1 MYFGH
6 NQSITNMKAVIYARV
21 SSVGDRQNTER
32 QVKDLMEYASYMK
45 YDVLKVYEEHISG
58 AKKNSE
64 RAVLQEAIDYCI
76 LNKVDILLSS
86 ELSRI
91 GRSSFEVLETVKKL
105 IDNKVNLYLQKE
117 QMTLLDEKGE
127 PSMFVPVTLAC
138 LSCSACLERENIQYR
153 LNSGRRLYIERGGR
167 LGRRVGSVKTREQ
180 KEQEY
185 KDVLT
190 YLRKGYKVKDTAK
203 LTNKSEKTV
212 SRLRKEFCL

>member
-1 MYFGH
+1 MR
-6 NQSITNMKAVIYARV
+6 AVIYARV
-21 SSVGDRQNTER
+21 SSVTDRQNTER
-32 QVKDLMEYASYMK
+32 QVKDLMDYASFMK
-45 YDVLKVYEEHISG
+45 YDVVQVYEEKISG
-58 AKKNSE
+58 SKKNYD
-64 RAVLQEAIDYCI
+64 RAVLQESIDYCI
-76 LNKVDILLSS
+76 DNKIDILLCS

-91 GRSSFEVLETVKKL
+91 GRSSFEVLETVKRL

-117 QMTLLDEKGE
+117 KMTLLDDNGK
-127 PSMFVPVTLAC
+127 PSIFAPIMIAT
-138 LSCSACLERENIQYR
+138 LSCAAQLERENIQFR
-153 LNSGRRLYIERGGR
+153 LNSGRRLYIERGGQ

-185 KDVLT
+185 KDVLS

>member
-1 MYFGH
+1 MR
-6 NQSITNMKAVIYARV
+6 AVIYARV
-21 SSVGDRQNTER
+21 SSVTDRQNTER
-32 QVKDLMEYASYMK
+32 QVKDLMDYASYMK
-45 YDVLKVYEEHISG
+45 YDLVQVYEEKISG
-58 AKKNSE
+58 AKKNSD
-64 RAVLQEAIDYCI
+64 RAVLQESIDYCI
-76 LNKVDILLSS
+76 DNKIDILLCS

-91 GRSSFEVLETVKKL
+91 GRSSFEVLETVKRL

-117 QMTLLDEKGE
+117 KMTLLDDNSK
-127 PSMFVPVTLAC
+127 PSIFAPIMIAT
-138 LSCSACLERENIQYR
+138 LSCAAQLERENIQFR
-153 LNSGRRLYIERGGR
+153 LNSGRRLYIERGGQ

>member
-1 MYFGH
+1 MMCVD
-6 NQSITNMKAVIYARV
+6 Q
-21 SSVGDRQNTER
+21 
-32 QVKDLMEYASYMK
+32 
-45 YDVLKVYEEHISG
+45 VYEEKISG
-58 AKKNSE
+58 AKKNSD
-64 RAVLQEAIDYCI
+64 RAVLQESIDYCI
-76 LNKVDILLSS
+76 DNKIDILLCS

-91 GRSSFEVLETVKKL
+91 GRSSFEVLETVKRL

-117 QMTLLDEKGE
+117 KMTLLDDNSK
-127 PSMFVPVTLAC
+127 PSIFAPIMIAT
-138 LSCSACLERENIQYR
+138 LSCAAQLERENIQFR
-153 LNSGRRLYIERGGR
+153 LNSGRRLYIERGGQ

-185 KDVLT
+185 KDVRS

>member
-1 MYFGH
+1 
-6 NQSITNMKAVIYARV
+6 MKAVIYARV
-21 SSVGDRQNTER
+21 SSVTDRQNTER
-32 QVKDLMEYASYMK
+32 QVKDLMDYASYMN
-45 YDVLKVYEEHISG
+45 YDVVQVYEEKISG
-58 AKKNSE
+58 AKKNSD
-64 RAVLQEAIDYCI
+64 RAVFQESIDYCI
-76 LNKVDILLSS
+76 DNKIDILLSS

-91 GRSSFEVLETVKKL
+91 GRSSFEVLETVKRL

-117 QMTLLDEKGE
+117 KMTLLDDNGK
-127 PSMFVPVTLAC
+127 PSIFAPIMIAT
-138 LSCSACLERENIQYR
+138 LSCAAQLERENIQYR

-185 KDVLT
+185 RDVLS

-212 SRLRKEFCL
+212 SRLKKEFCL

>member
-1 MYFGH
+1 
-6 NQSITNMKAVIYARV
+6 MKAVIYARV
-21 SSVGDRQNTER
+21 SSVTDRQNTER
-32 QVKDLMEYASYMK
+32 QVKDLMDYASYMK
-45 YDVLKVYEEHISG
+45 YDVVQVYEEKISG
-58 AKKNSE
+58 AKKNSD
-64 RAVLQEAIDYCI
+64 RVVLHESIDYCI
-76 LNKVDILLSS
+76 DNKIDILLCS

-91 GRSSFEVLETVKKL
+91 GRSSFEVLETVKRL
-105 IDNKVNLYLQKE
+105 IDNKVNLFLQKE

-127 PSMFVPVTLAC
+127 PSFYAPVVIAC
-138 LSCSACLERENIQYR
+138 LSAASSLEKSNIQFR
-153 LNSGRRLYIERGGR
+153 LNSGRRLYVERGGQ

-212 SRLRKEFCL
+212 SRLRKEFFL

>member
-1 MYFGH
+1 M
-6 NQSITNMKAVIYARV
+6 NAVIYARV
-21 SSVGDRQNTER
+21 SSVTDRQNTER
-32 QVKDLMEYASYMK
+32 QVKDLMDYASYMK
-45 YDVLKVYEEHISG
+45 YDVVQVYEEKISG
-58 AKKNSE
+58 AKKNSD
-64 RAVLQEAIDYCI
+64 RAVLQESIDYCI
-76 LNKVDILLSS
+76 NNKIDILLCS

-91 GRSSFEVLETVKKL
+91 GRSSFDVLETVKRL

-117 QMTLLDEKGE
+117 KITLLDDNGK
-127 PSMFVPVTLAC
+127 PSIFAPIMIAT
-138 LSCSACLERENIQYR
+138 LSCAAQLERENIQFR
-153 LNSGRRLYIERGGR
+153 LNSGRRLYVERGGQ

-185 KDVLT
+185 KDVLS

>member
-1 MYFGH
+1 MR
-6 NQSITNMKAVIYARV
+6 AVIYARV
-21 SSVGDRQNTER
+21 SSVTDRQNTER
-32 QVKDLMEYASYMK
+32 QVKDLMDYASFMK
-45 YDVLKVYEEHISG
+45 YDVVQVYEEKISG
-58 AKKNSE
+58 AKKNSD
-64 RAVLQEAIDYCI
+64 RAVLQESIDYCI
-76 LNKVDILLSS
+76 DNKIDILLCS

-91 GRSSFEVLETVKKL
+91 GRSSFEVLETVKRL

-117 QMTLLDEKGE
+117 KMTLLDDNGK
-127 PSMFVPVTLAC
+127 PSIFAPIMIAT
-138 LSCSACLERENIQYR
+138 LSCAAQLERENIQFR
-153 LNSGRRLYIERGGR
+153 LNSGRRLYIERGGQ

-185 KDVLT
+185 KDVLS

>member
-1 MYFGH
+1 
-6 NQSITNMKAVIYARV
+6 MKAVIYART
-21 SSVGDRQNTER
+21 SSSGSMENRQNTER
-32 QVKDLMEYASYMK
+32 QVRDLQEYAK
-45 YDVLKVYEEHISG
+45 YQNYNVVKVFEEHISG

-64 RAVLQEAIDYCI
+64 RAALQEAIDYCI
-76 LNKVDILLSS
+76 TNKVDILLSS

-138 LSCSACLERENIQYR
+138 LSCAASLERENIQYR
-153 LNSGRRLYIERGGR
+153 LNSGRRIYIEKGGK
-167 LGRRVGSVKTREQ
+167 LGRKKGSVKTTEK

-185 KDVLT
+185 KDVLMF
-190 YLRKGYKVKDTAK
+190 LRKGYGVRVTSK
-203 LTNKSEKTV
+203 LTNVSESTV
-212 SRLRKEFCL
+212 QRLKKEFAI

>member
-1 MYFGH
+1 
-6 NQSITNMKAVIYARV
+6 MKAIIYARV
-21 SSVGDRQNTER
+21 SSVGERQNTER

-45 YDVLKVYEEHISG
+45 YDVLKVFEEHISG

>member
-1 MYFGH
+1 
-6 NQSITNMKAVIYARV
+6 MKAVIYARV
-21 SSVGDRQNTER
+21 SSVTDRQNTER
-32 QVKDLMEYASYMK
+32 QVKDLKDYASYMK
-45 YDVLKVYEEHISG
+45 YDVVQVYEEKISG
-58 AKKNSE
+58 AKKNSD
-64 RAVLQEAIDYCI
+64 RAVLQESIDYCI
-76 LNKVDILLSS
+76 DNKIDILLCS

-91 GRSSFEVLETVKKL
+91 GRSSFEVLETVKRL

-117 QMTLLDEKGE
+117 KMTLLDDNGK
-127 PSMFVPVTLAC
+127 PSIIAPIMIAT
-138 LSCSACLERENIQYR
+138 LSCAAQLERENIQYR

-185 KDVLT
+185 RDVLS

-212 SRLRKEFCL
+212 SRLKKEFCL

>member
-1 MYFGH
+1 MR
-6 NQSITNMKAVIYARV
+6 AVIYARV
-21 SSVGDRQNTER
+21 SSVSDRQNTER
-32 QVKDLMEYASYMK
+32 QVKDLMEYASYQK
-45 YDVLKVYEEHISG
+45 FDVVRVFEEKISG
-58 AKKNSE
+58 AKKNSD
-64 RAVLQEAIDYCI
+64 RAVLQEAIEYCI
-76 LNKVDILLSS
+76 SQKIDILLCS

-91 GRSSFEVLETVKKL
+91 GRSSFEVLETVKRL

-117 QMTLLDEKGE
+117 KMTLLDDNGK
-127 PSMFVPVTLAC
+127 PSIFAPIMIAT
-138 LSCSACLERENIQYR
+138 LSCAAQLERENIQFR
-153 LNSGRRLYIERGGR
+153 LNSGRRLYVEHGGR
-167 LGRRVGSVKTREQ
+167 LGRKVGSIKTKEQ

>member
-1 MYFGH
+1 
-6 NQSITNMKAVIYARV
+6 MKAIIYARV
-21 SSVGDRQNTER
+21 SSVGERQNTER

-45 YDVLKVYEEHISG
+45 YDVLKVFEEHISG

-127 PSMFVPVTLAC
+127 PSVFVPVTLAC

-185 KDVLT
+185 RDVLS

-212 SRLRKEFCL
+212 SRLKKEFCL

>member
-1 MYFGH
+1 
-6 NQSITNMKAVIYARV
+6 MKAIIYARV
-21 SSVGDRQNTER
+21 SSLSDRQNTER
-32 QVKDLMEYASYMK
+32 QVKDLMEYASYQK
-45 YDVLKVYEEHISG
+45 FDVVRVFEEKISG
-58 AKKNSE
+58 AKKNSD
-64 RAVLQEAIDYCI
+64 RAILQEAIEYCI
-76 LNKVDILLSS
+76 SNKIDILLCS

-91 GRSSFEVLETVKKL
+91 GRSSFEVLETVKRL

-117 QMTLLDEKGE
+117 KMTLLDDNGK
-127 PSMFVPVTLAC
+127 PSIFAPIMIAT
-138 LSCSACLERENIQYR
+138 LSCAAQLERENIQFR
-153 LNSGRRLYIERGGR
+153 LNSGRRLYVEHGGR
-167 LGRRVGSVKTREQ
+167 LGRKVGSVKTREQ

>member
-1 MYFGH
+1 
-6 NQSITNMKAVIYARV
+6 MKAIIYARV

-32 QVKDLMEYASYMK
+32 QVKDLMKYASYMK

-212 SRLRKEFCL
+212 SRLKKEFCL